1 MILDTLTH
9 SSSYANLGPDF
20 AKGFAF
26 LHQFDGSQAT
36 GRYEID
42 GERVFALVQK
52 YTTKPV
58 ESALFEAHRRYSDI
72 QFVFSGRETI
82 LWAPLAAM
90 SDQTMAYDEAKDAAL
105 WKCSIPDFTPLQL
118 SAGQMALF
126 FPQDAHAPSIDWDA
140 SCEVVKVV
148 VKVQVEI
155 NEVDVFGNV
164 WPAQPASLGGR

>member
-1 MILDTLTH
+1 MILDTITH
-9 SSSYANLGPDF
+9 SHTYANLGSDF

-42 GERVFALVQK
+42 GDRVFALVQK
-52 YTTKPV
+52 YTTKPL

-72 QFVFSGRETI
+72 QFIFNGRETI

-90 SDQTMAYDEAKDAAL
+90 SEQTMPYDDAKDAAL
-105 WKCSIPDFTPLQL
+105 WKCNLSDFTPLRL
-118 SAGQMALF
+118 SAGQMAVF
-126 FPQDAHAPSIDWDA
+126 FPQDAHAPSIDWDT
-140 SCEVVKVV
+140 SSEVVKVV

-155 NEVDVFGNV
+155 
-164 WPAQPASLGGR
+164 S